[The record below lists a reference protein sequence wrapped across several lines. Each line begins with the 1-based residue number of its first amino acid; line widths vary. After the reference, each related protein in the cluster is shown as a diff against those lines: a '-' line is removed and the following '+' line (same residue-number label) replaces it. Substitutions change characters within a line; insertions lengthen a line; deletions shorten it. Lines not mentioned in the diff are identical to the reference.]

1 MIIEIKHDPI
11 FGTTEIIFPDPV
23 KQEQKK
29 IVKQKSNLV
38 KYGRSKQNS

>member
-1 MIIEIKHDPI
+1 MFIDVVHDPI

-23 KQEQKK
+23 KQFQKK